1 MNKIITNVGGA
12 CFGACSSSGKSSSD
26 KSFSPVLDSNDQ
38 PIRGLWRRRK
48 IFYARIN
55 GTDSAGKY
63 TQRRVPLK
71 AQTLIQAQAELEKLK
86 QTRTVPPQRQ
96 TSPIWSSYWPTYIS
110 QIHQLKRPRTV
121 DSEKLHCEHWAE
133 AIGRIS
139 IHLIRKSHL
148 LQYRSAKLKAGWAGR
163 TVNLAITVLSN
174 VLNHAQDNGLID
186 TLPTTGLKSIRW
198 KPKKRPLFALEQ
210 IESVCVAAVKKTRNG
225 QLLADYIRL
234 MARCGSRATE
244 TLRLKWSDVD
254 WDQQQL
260 TIGSDGL
267 SKNHESR
274 AVDFNDALAEL
285 LEEMRARSNGS
296 AYLFPAPRMFG
307 EDAPARSLKEALY
320 KARALAGVDGF
331 GYHDCR
337 HFFIS
342 HAVMSGIDYMTIAR
356 WVGHKDGGV
365 LIGRVY
371 GHLNDE
377 HAKRQAKRLKLG

>member
-12 CFGACSSSGKSSSD
+12 YFGAYSSSGKSSSD
-26 KSFSPVLDSNDQ
+26 KSFSRVLDSNNQ

-48 IFYARIN
+48 LFYARMSV
-55 GTDSAGKY
+55 TDATGRH

-121 DSEKLHCEHWAE
+121 DSEKLHCVHWAE

-210 IESVCVAAVKKTRNG
+210 IESFA
-225 QLLADYIRL
+225 LLPLRTTAT
-234 MARCGSRATE
+234 GSFWPITYVSWR
-244 TLRLKWSDVD
+244 
-254 WDQQQL
+254 
-260 TIGSDGL
+260 G
-267 SKNHESR
+267 
-274 AVDFNDALAEL
+274 
-285 LEEMRARSNGS
+285 
-296 AYLFPAPRMFG
+296 
-307 EDAPARSLKEALY
+307 
-320 KARALAGVDGF
+320 
-331 GYHDCR
+331 
-337 HFFIS
+337 
-342 HAVMSGIDYMTIAR
+342 
-356 WVGHKDGGV
+356 VGHALLRHSASCGRMW
-365 LIGRVY
+365 IGI
-371 GHLNDE
+371 NNNSPS
-377 HAKRQAKRLKLG
+377 AQMA

>member
-1 MNKIITNVGGA
+1 MSV
-12 CFGACSSSGKSSSD
+12 
-26 KSFSPVLDSNDQ
+26 
-38 PIRGLWRRRK
+38 
-48 IFYARIN
+48 
-55 GTDSAGKY
+55 TDATGRH

-121 DSEKLHCEHWAE
+121 DSEKLHCVHWAE

-210 IESVCVAAVKKTRNG
+210 IESFA
-225 QLLADYIRL
+225 LLPLRTTATGSFWPITYVSWRGVVHALRRHSASCGRMWIGANNSSPS
-234 MARCGSRATE
+234 ARTA
-244 TLRLKWSDVD
+244 
-254 WDQQQL
+254 
-260 TIGSDGL
+260 
-267 SKNHESR
+267 
-274 AVDFNDALAEL
+274 
-285 LEEMRARSNGS
+285 
-296 AYLFPAPRMFG
+296 
-307 EDAPARSLKEALY
+307 
-320 KARALAGVDGF
+320 
-331 GYHDCR
+331 
-337 HFFIS
+337 
-342 HAVMSGIDYMTIAR
+342 
-356 WVGHKDGGV
+356 
-365 LIGRVY
+365 
-371 GHLNDE
+371 
-377 HAKRQAKRLKLG
+377 

>member
-1 MNKIITNVGGA
+1 MSV
-12 CFGACSSSGKSSSD
+12 
-26 KSFSPVLDSNDQ
+26 
-38 PIRGLWRRRK
+38 
-48 IFYARIN
+48 
-55 GTDSAGKY
+55 TDATGRH

-121 DSEKLHCEHWAE
+121 DSEKLHCVHWAE

-210 IESVCVAAVKKTRNG
+210 IESFA
-225 QLLADYIRL
+225 LLPLRTTATGSFWPITSVSWRGVVHAL
-234 MARCGSRATE
+234 LRHSASCGRMWIGANNSSPSARTA
-244 TLRLKWSDVD
+244 
-254 WDQQQL
+254 
-260 TIGSDGL
+260 
-267 SKNHESR
+267 
-274 AVDFNDALAEL
+274 
-285 LEEMRARSNGS
+285 
-296 AYLFPAPRMFG
+296 
-307 EDAPARSLKEALY
+307 
-320 KARALAGVDGF
+320 
-331 GYHDCR
+331 
-337 HFFIS
+337 
-342 HAVMSGIDYMTIAR
+342 
-356 WVGHKDGGV
+356 
-365 LIGRVY
+365 
-371 GHLNDE
+371 
-377 HAKRQAKRLKLG
+377 